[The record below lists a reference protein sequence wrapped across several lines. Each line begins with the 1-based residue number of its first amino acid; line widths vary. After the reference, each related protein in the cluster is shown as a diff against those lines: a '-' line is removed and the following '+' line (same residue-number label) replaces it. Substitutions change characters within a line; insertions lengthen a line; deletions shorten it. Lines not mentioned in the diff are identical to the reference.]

1 MSGELTVRT
10 AVGTRVVQLRYSN
23 RAICRVG
30 TLDRPLALTDFANRK
45 RGLAALSQWLW
56 ACLDGEDAKAFETY
70 EDVAD
75 ALKPEQ
81 IADAIGA
88 LKQAIEAAS
97 SKNAASSTPQSPSPV
112 SS

>member
-1 MSGELTVRT
+1 MSGELTIR
-10 AVGTRVVQLRYSN
+10 AAIGSRIVQLRYSN
-23 RAICRVG
+23 RAVCRVG

-45 RGLAALSQWLW
+45 RGLAALAQWLW
-56 ACLDGEDAKAFETY
+56 ACLDGDDSKAFESY

-81 IADAIGA
+81 FADAVNAIR
-88 LKQAIEAAS
+88 QAIEAS
-97 SKNAASSTPQSPSPV
+97 VSKNAASSTPPAPSPA